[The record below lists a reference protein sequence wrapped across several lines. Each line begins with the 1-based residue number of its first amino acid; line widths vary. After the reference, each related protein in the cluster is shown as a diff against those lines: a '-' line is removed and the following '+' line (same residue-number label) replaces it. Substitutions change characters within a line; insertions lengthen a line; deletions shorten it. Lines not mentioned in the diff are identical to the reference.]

1 MSLRRRLF
9 LYVAPLV
16 MVAIAIT
23 AALWI
28 WVTPPQSSALW
39 RIVSQQCLP
48 NQLAHNNPA
57 PCAQVDTQ
65 AGFVV
70 FKDRS
75 GPLQY
80 LLIALARDA
89 KLQVTAVTE
98 LYGVSF
104 MCVCVYVGGGAR
116 ASVWECL
123 RAGLGGAVIISSS
136 VCSAL
141 VLSGKNVC

>member
-28 WVTPPQSSALW
+28 WVTPPQSSTLW

-70 FKDRS
+70 FKDRN

-80 LLIALARDA
+80 LLMPSTKKMDI
-89 KLQVTAVTE
+89 
-98 LYGVSF
+98 
-104 MCVCVYVGGGAR
+104 
-116 ASVWECL
+116 
-123 RAGLGGAVIISSS
+123 
-136 VCSAL
+136 
-141 VLSGKNVC
+141 